1 MFNKNPALR
10 AEGEVVDFTP
20 EMVQEWIRCKED
32 IYYFAEKYYHIT
44 TIDSG
49 RILIPLRDYQKR
61 LLASINDDSDPLKR
75 HSIILSGRQSGKT
88 EVSMLYIL
96 HYMLFNEDKTI
107 AILANNERTA
117 SDILRKIK
125 DSYESLPIWLQ
136 SGIKEGGWS
145 QQSFKLENG
154 NIIISGSTSSNGI
167 RGRAIALLFLDEFA
181 FVAPNVADEF
191 IASVYPTIASGR
203 TSKIIMVSTPNGLN
217 HFYNFW
223 IPAQKAIDNGGNSF
237 KPFKVRWDEIPD
249 RDEEWK
255 KQIISD
261 IGPVKFEQEYGC
273 KFLGS
278 APTLV
283 DPDILES
290 LGSTTI
296 THPVVLKYNGALKV
310 FETPILDSMYIM
322 GVDSASGNG
331 GDYSVVQVLKLTTE
345 YEIEQVAVF
354 HSNTM
359 SYAMFAE
366 VCIGIS
372 KYYNECFM
380 LVENNDIGSN
390 VANMIWQDYE
400 YDYIINTDGRGKPI
414 GTRATKKS
422 KLDANMLLKRF
433 MENGWL
439 TIRDDLTL
447 KELSQYEEV
456 TPNVF
461 KGPRSGHDD
470 CVTSLLWALY
480 FVSTPFFDAK
490 DLSVKS
496 IDSKFLLSKKIED
509 DYTPVVLFDNNNN
522 ETDGYGFKWD

>member
-1 MFNKNPALR
+1 MFNKNPSLR

-20 EMVQEWIRCKED
+20 EMIQEWIKCKED
-32 IYYFAEKYYHIT
+32 IYYFAEKYFHIV
-44 TIDSG
+44 TIDEG

-61 LLASINDDSDPLKR
+61 LLASFTDRSNPAKR
-75 HSIILSGRQSGKT
+75 HNIVLSGRQSGKT
-88 EVSMLYIL
+88 QVSMLYIL
-96 HYMLFNEDKTI
+96 HYILFNEDKTV

-117 SDILRKIK
+117 ADILRKVK
-125 DSYESLPIWLQ
+125 ESYEGLPIWLQ
-136 SGIKEGGWS
+136 QGIKEGGWS
-145 QQSFKLENG
+145 QQSIKLENG
-154 NIIISGSTSSNGI
+154 NMVLAGSTSSNGI
-167 RGRAIALLFLDEFA
+167 RGRTISLLFLDEFA

-191 IASVYPTIASGR
+191 IASVYPTIASGQ
-203 TSKIIMVSTPNGLN
+203 TSQIIMVSTPNGLN

-223 IPAQKAIDNGGNSF
+223 ITANQHGDKGNSF
-237 KPFKVRWDEIPD
+237 KPFRVRWDEIPG
-249 RDEEWK
+249 RDADWK
-255 KQIISD
+255 KQTISD
-261 IGPVKFEQEYGC
+261 IGIQKFTQEYEC

-283 DPDILES
+283 DPDILEK
-290 LGSTTI
+290 LGSATI
-296 THPVVLKYNGALKV
+296 RDATELKYNGALKI
-310 FETPILDSMYIM
+310 FEPPKDNAMYIM

-331 GDYSVVQVLKLTTE
+331 GDYSVIQVLKLTSE

-354 HSNTM
+354 RSNTM
-359 SYAMFAE
+359 SYAMYSEA
-366 VCIGIS
+366 CIGIS

-390 VANMIWQDYE
+390 VANMIWNDYE
-400 YDYIINTDGRGKPI
+400 YDYILNTDGMGKPI

-433 MENGWL
+433 MENSWL
-439 TIRDDLTL
+439 TIRDELTL

-470 CVTSLLWALY
+470 CVTALLWALY

-496 IDSKFLLSKKIED
+496 IDAKFLLSKKIEEE
-509 DYTPVVLFDNNNN
+509 YTPVVLFDDD
-522 ETDGYGFKWD
+522 TSKVDDYGFTWD